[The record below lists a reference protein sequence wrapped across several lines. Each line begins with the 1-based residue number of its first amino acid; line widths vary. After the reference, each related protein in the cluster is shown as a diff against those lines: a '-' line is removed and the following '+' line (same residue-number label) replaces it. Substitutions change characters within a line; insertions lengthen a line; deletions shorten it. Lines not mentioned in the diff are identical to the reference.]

1 MEQSDIFLNHLLELS
16 GELVDYKK
24 QRKEQEAL
32 KNRSSELNEKF
43 IFSDDAICKLNK
55 LNTILREMEGI
66 IYEKCC
72 RLEADILKRN
82 KTAFPFTDYE
92 IAINI
97 SFYSTSFDEKYKE
110 YQTAE
115 IWSNKYGL
123 DFRKKEFRLN
133 GSPKTNW
140 KNFDAKFYIDNDI
153 TNVYIKNM
161 TRSFYE
167 LITNNSPLAFEDIL
181 QIDKIWWDIK
191 IEYQY
196 MEEFKL

>member
-55 LNTILREMEGI
+55 LNAILREKEGI
-66 IYEKCC
+66 IYEECC

-82 KTAFPFTDYE
+82 KAANPFSDYE
-92 IAINI
+92 IDITI
-97 SFYSTSFDEKYKE
+97 SFYSTAFYEKYKE
-110 YQTAE
+110 HQIAE
-115 IWSNKYGL
+115 LWSNKYGL
-123 DFRKKEFRLN
+123 HFTKTENESED
-133 GSPKTNW
+133 SQKTNW
-140 KNFDAKFYIDNDI
+140 RNFDAKFYIDNDI

-161 TRSFYE
+161 TRSSAMTEKGKERIGE
-167 LITNNSPLAFEDIL
+167 LGNR
-181 QIDKIWWDIK
+181 K
-191 IEYQY
+191 
-196 MEEFKL
+196 M